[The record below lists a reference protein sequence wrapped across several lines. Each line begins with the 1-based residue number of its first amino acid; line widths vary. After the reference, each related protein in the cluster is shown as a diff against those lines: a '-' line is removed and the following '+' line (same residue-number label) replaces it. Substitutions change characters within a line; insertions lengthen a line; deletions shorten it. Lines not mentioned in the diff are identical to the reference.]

1 VLEEGCHFLARGRT
15 AAQLEASFWPWGLSS
30 NACGT
35 LLSDATYAWQCNH
48 GLGHALAIFHGT
60 GDGATKSAAEWEAL
74 QRSLTAC
81 GFLLDHM
88 EDTGMASLRYL
99 PAEARRRYA
108 AACTTGAW
116 MEYQTEKGNPFPLCI
131 PLGCVEE
138 NATRFPLDCWF
149 RHWEG
154 CRREI
159 FKPLWTRAVWQV
171 SDEYIGA
178 VTVAPFWALQPRG
191 CAIGATSPENGQRC
205 MFAFGKWFANA
216 FVDPIQFDPP
226 ITAWHLHRTIAM
238 CRAMEGWRQL
248 LRQRAL
254 PMAAEPYA
262 AACAGGAYHGWREQN
277 AFREADGLAGTSWC
291 SPYKGSSMQCTF
303 WAPW

>member
-1 VLEEGCHFLARGRT
+1 
-15 AAQLEASFWPWGLSS
+15 
-30 NACGT
+30 
-35 LLSDATYAWQCNH
+35 
-48 GLGHALAIFHGT
+48 
-60 GDGATKSAAEWEAL
+60 
-74 QRSLTAC
+74 
-81 GFLLDHM
+81 
-88 EDTGMASLRYL
+88 
-99 PAEARRRYA
+99 
-108 AACTTGAW
+108 
-116 MEYQTEKGNPFPLCI
+116 
-131 PLGCVEE
+131 
-138 NATRFPLDCWF
+138 
-149 RHWEG
+149 
-154 CRREI
+154 
-159 FKPLWTRAVWQV
+159 
-171 SDEYIGA
+171 
-178 VTVAPFWALQPRG
+178 
-191 CAIGATSPENGQRC
+191 